1 MSIDPAPAHPTPRGG
16 ETGSLVEVR
25 GICLSFGGTEVLSDA
40 GLTVSEGEVV
50 TLIGPNGSGKT
61 TLIRVLLGLLRPDA
75 GTVWLRPGLSIG
87 YVPQRL
93 SVDPVL
99 PLSVRRFLALA
110 RRRPRRGSME
120 RALAEVGAGHTLDLP
135 LQTLS
140 GGETR
145 RVLLAR
151 ALLGDPDLLVLD
163 EPVQGVDLT
172 GQAELYGLIG
182 RVRHERGLG
191 VLLVSH
197 DLHFVMAATDEV
209 ICLNHHVCCAG
220 RPEMVSRH
228 PEYIALF
235 GPGIAETFAIY
246 AHAHDHEHDAAGRVI
261 AAPDPEEATPEE
273 ADDNEEGSVSDG

>member
-1 MSIDPAPAHPTPRGG
+1 MSVEHVPGQTAPTEGG
-16 ETGSLVEVR
+16 TSSLVDAR
-25 GICLSFGGTEVLSDA
+25 GICVSFDETEVLSDV

-50 TLIGPNGSGKT
+50 TLVGPNGSGKT

-99 PLSVRRFLALA
+99 PLSVRRFLQLA
-110 RRRPRRGSME
+110 RRPRRGSME

-151 ALLGDPDLLVLD
+151 ALLGEPDLLVLD

-197 DLHFVMAATDEV
+197 DLHLVMAATDEV

-235 GPGIAETFAIY
+235 GPRIAETFAIY

-261 AAPDPEEATPEE
+261 AAGAPEE
-273 ADDNEEGSVSDG
+273 ADGEEEGSVSDG

>member
-1 MSIDPAPAHPTPRGG
+1 MSIDPAPAHPAPRGG

-25 GICLSFGGTEVLSDA
+25 GICVSFGAREVLSDA
-40 GLTVSEGEVV
+40 GLTVRRGEVV

-99 PLSVRRFLALA
+99 PLSVGRFLALP
-110 RRRPRRGSME
+110 RRPRPGSME
-120 RALAEVGAGHTLDLP
+120 QALAEVGAGHTLDLP

-151 ALLGDPDLLVLD
+151 ALLGEPDLLVLD

-182 RVRHERGLG
+182 RIRHERGLG

-197 DLHFVMAATDEV
+197 DLHLVMAATDEV

-235 GPGIAETFAIY
+235 GPGIAESFAIY

-261 AAPDPEEATPEE
+261 AAG
-273 ADDNEEGSVSDG
+273 DNEEGSGRDG

>member
-1 MSIDPAPAHPTPRGG
+1 MSIDPAPANPTPREG
-16 ETGSLVEVR
+16 ETGTLVEVR
-25 GICLSFGGTEVLSDA
+25 GICLSFGATEVLSDA
-40 GLTVSEGEVV
+40 GLTVRRGEVV
-50 TLIGPNGSGKT
+50 TLIGPNGAGKT

-87 YVPQRL
+87 YVPQSL

-99 PLSVRRFLALA
+99 PLSVRRFLALP
-110 RRRPRRGSME
+110 RRPRPGGIE

-151 ALLGDPDLLVLD
+151 ALLGEPDLLVLD

-182 RVRHERGLG
+182 RIRHERGLG

-197 DLHFVMAATDEV
+197 DLHLVMAATDEV

-235 GPGIAETFAIY
+235 GPAIAQSFAVY

-261 AAPDPEEATPEE
+261 AVPGPEEAG
-273 ADDNEEGSVSDG
+273 DNGEGGGGDG

>member
-1 MSIDPAPAHPTPRGG
+1 MSIGPAPAQPAPRG
-16 ETGSLVEVR
+16 GSLVEAR
-25 GICLSFGGTEVLSDA
+25 GIYLSFGATEVLSDA
-40 GLTVSEGEVV
+40 GLTVREGEVV
-50 TLIGPNGSGKT
+50 TLIGPNGAGKT

-87 YVPQRL
+87 YVPQNL

-99 PLSVRRFLALA
+99 PLSVGRFLDLA
-110 RRRPRRGSME
+110 RRPRRGSME
-120 RALAEVGAGHTLDLP
+120 QALAEVGAGHTLDLP

-151 ALLGDPDLLVLD
+151 ALLGEPDLLVLD

-182 RVRHERGLG
+182 RIRHERRLG

-197 DLHFVMAATDEV
+197 DLHLVMAATDEV

-220 RPEMVSRH
+220 RPETVSRH

-235 GPGIAETFAIY
+235 GPAIAQSFAVY

-261 AAPDPEEATPEE
+261 AAAGPEESDPKE
-273 ADDNEEGSVSDG
+273 AGADEKGSGRDG

>member
-1 MSIDPAPAHPTPRGG
+1 MSIGPAPAQLTPRGG
-16 ETGSLVEVR
+16 ESGSLVEVR
-25 GICLSFGGTEVLSDA
+25 GICVSFDGTEVLSDV
-40 GLTVSEGEVV
+40 GLTVRRGEVV
-50 TLIGPNGSGKT
+50 TLVGPNGSGKT

-99 PLSVRRFLALA
+99 PLSVRRFLQLA
-110 RRRPRRGSME
+110 RRPRRGSME

-151 ALLGDPDLLVLD
+151 ALLGEPDLLVLD

-197 DLHFVMAATDEV
+197 DLHLVMAATDEV

-235 GPGIAETFAIY
+235 GPRIAETFAIY

-261 AAPDPEEATPEE
+261 AAGAPEE
-273 ADDNEEGSVSDG
+273 ADGEEEGSVSDG

>member
-1 MSIDPAPAHPTPRGG
+1 MSIGPAPAHPTPRGG
-16 ETGSLVEVR
+16 ESGSLVEVR
-25 GICLSFGGTEVLSDA
+25 GICVSFGGTEVLSDA

-93 SVDPVL
+93 AVDPVL
-99 PLSVRRFLALA
+99 PLSVGRFLALA
-110 RRRPRRGSME
+110 RRPRRGSME

-151 ALLGDPDLLVLD
+151 ALLGEPDLLVLD

-197 DLHFVMAATDEV
+197 DLHLVMAATDEV

-235 GPGIAETFAIY
+235 GPRIAETFAIY

-261 AAPDPEEATPEE
+261 AAGANEETDGE
-273 ADDNEEGSVSDG
+273 EEGSVSDG

>member
-1 MSIDPAPAHPTPRGG
+1 MSIGPAPAQPAPRG
-16 ETGSLVEVR
+16 GSLVEAR
-25 GICLSFGGTEVLSDA
+25 GICLSFGATEVLSDA
-40 GLTVSEGEVV
+40 GLTVREGEVV
-50 TLIGPNGSGKT
+50 TLIGPNGAGKT

-87 YVPQRL
+87 YVPQNL

-99 PLSVRRFLALA
+99 PLSVGRFLELA
-110 RRRPRRGSME
+110 RRPRRGSME
-120 RALAEVGAGHTLDLP
+120 QALAEVGAGHTLDLP

-151 ALLGDPDLLVLD
+151 ALLGEPDLLVLD

-182 RVRHERGLG
+182 RIRHERGLG

-197 DLHFVMAATDEV
+197 DLHLVMAATDEV

-220 RPEMVSRH
+220 RPETVSRH

-235 GPGIAETFAIY
+235 GPAIAQSFAVY

-261 AAPDPEEATPEE
+261 AAGEEEIK
-273 ADDNEEGSVSDG
+273 GSGRDG

>member
-1 MSIDPAPAHPTPRGG
+1 MFIAANLTTTEGKTD
-16 ETGSLVEVR
+16 SLVEVR
-25 GICLSFGGTEVLSDA
+25 GICLSFGATEVLSDA
-40 GLTVSEGEVV
+40 GFTVRRGEVV
-50 TLIGPNGSGKT
+50 TLIGPNGAGKT
-61 TLIRVLLGLLRPDA
+61 PLIRVLLGLLRPDA
-75 GTVWLRPGLSIG
+75 GTVWRRPGLSIG
-87 YVPQRL
+87 YVPQSL
-93 SVDPVL
+93 SFDPVL
-99 PLSVRRFLALA
+99 PLSVQRFLALP
-110 RRRPRRGSME
+110 RRPPPGSIE
-120 RALAEVGAGHTLDLP
+120 QALAEVGAGHTLDLP

-151 ALLGDPDLLVLD
+151 ALLGEPDLLVLD

-182 RVRHERGLG
+182 RIRHERGLG

-197 DLHFVMAATDEV
+197 DLHLVMAATDEV

-235 GPGIAETFAIY
+235 GPGIAESFAVY

-261 AAPDPEEATPEE
+261 AAAGPKEAGPEEK
-273 ADDNEEGSVSDG
+273 GSGRDG

>member
-1 MSIDPAPAHPTPRGG
+1 
-16 ETGSLVEVR
+16 
-25 GICLSFGGTEVLSDA
+25 
-40 GLTVSEGEVV
+40 
-50 TLIGPNGSGKT
+50 
-61 TLIRVLLGLLRPDA
+61 
-75 GTVWLRPGLSIG
+75 
-87 YVPQRL
+87 VPQSL

-99 PLSVRRFLALA
+99 PLSVGRFLDLA
-110 RRRPRRGSME
+110 RRPRRGSME
-120 RALAEVGAGHTLDLP
+120 QALAEVGAGHTLDLP

-151 ALLGDPDLLVLD
+151 ALLGEPDLLVLD
-163 EPVQGVDLT
+163 EPVQGVDLA

-182 RVRHERGLG
+182 RIRHERGLG

-197 DLHFVMAATDEV
+197 DLHLVMAATDEV

-220 RPEMVSRH
+220 RPETVSRH

-235 GPGIAETFAIY
+235 GPAIAQSFAVY

-261 AAPDPEEATPEE
+261 AAPDLEEGGPKE
-273 ADDNEEGSVSDG
+273 ADADEKGSGRDG

>member
-1 MSIDPAPAHPTPRGG
+1 MSIGPAPAHLTPRGG

-25 GICLSFGGTEVLSDA
+25 GICVSFGAREVLSDA
-40 GLTVSEGEVV
+40 GLTVRRGEVV

-75 GTVWLRPGLSIG
+75 GTVWRRPGLSIG

-93 SVDPVL
+93 SFDPVL
-99 PLSVRRFLALA
+99 PLSVGRFLALP
-110 RRRPRRGSME
+110 RRPPPGSME
-120 RALAEVGAGHTLDLP
+120 QALAEVGAGHTLDLP

-151 ALLGDPDLLVLD
+151 ALLGEPDLLVLD

-182 RVRHERGLG
+182 RIRHERGLG

-197 DLHFVMAATDEV
+197 DLHLVMAATDEV

-235 GPGIAETFAIY
+235 GPAIAQSFAVY
-246 AHAHDHEHDAAGRVI
+246 AHTHDHEHDAAGRVI
-261 AAPDPEEATPEE
+261 AAG
-273 ADDNEEGSVSDG
+273 DNEEGSGRDG

>member
-1 MSIDPAPAHPTPRGG
+1 MSIGPAPAHPTPRGG

-25 GICLSFGGTEVLSDA
+25 GICVSFGGTEVLSDA

-93 SVDPVL
+93 AVDPVL
-99 PLSVRRFLALA
+99 PLSVGRFLQLA
-110 RRRPRRGSME
+110 RRPRRGSME
-120 RALAEVGAGHTLDLP
+120 GALAEVGAGHTLDLP

-151 ALLGDPDLLVLD
+151 ALLGEPDLLVLD

-197 DLHFVMAATDEV
+197 DLHLVMAATDEV

-235 GPGIAETFAIY
+235 GPRIAETFAIY

-261 AAPDPEEATPEE
+261 AAGANEE
-273 ADDNEEGSVSDG
+273 ADGEEEGSVSDG

>member
-1 MSIDPAPAHPTPRGG
+1 MSIDPAPAHPAPRGG

-25 GICLSFGGTEVLSDA
+25 GICLSFGSREVLSDA
-40 GLTVSEGEVV
+40 GLTVRRGEVV

-87 YVPQRL
+87 YVPQSL
-93 SVDPVL
+93 SFDPVL
-99 PLSVRRFLALA
+99 PLSVQRFLELP
-110 RRRPRRGSME
+110 RRPRPGGIE

-151 ALLGDPDLLVLD
+151 ALLGGPDLLVLD

-172 GQAELYGLIG
+172 GQAELYDLIG
-182 RVRHERGLG
+182 RIGHERGLG

-197 DLHFVMAATDEV
+197 DLHLVMAATDEV

-235 GPGIAETFAIY
+235 GPAIAQSFAVY

-261 AAPDPEEATPEE
+261 AAG
-273 ADDNEEGSVSDG
+273 DNEEGSGCDG

>member
-1 MSIDPAPAHPTPRGG
+1 MSIGPALAQPAPRG
-16 ETGSLVEVR
+16 GSLVEAR
-25 GICLSFGGTEVLSDA
+25 GIYLSFGATEVLSDA

-50 TLIGPNGSGKT
+50 TLIGPNGAGKT

-75 GTVWLRPGLSIG
+75 GTVWLRPDLSIG
-87 YVPQRL
+87 YVPQNL

-99 PLSVRRFLALA
+99 PLSVGRFLDLA
-110 RRRPRRGSME
+110 RRPRRGSME
-120 RALAEVGAGHTLDLP
+120 QALAEVGAGHTLDLP

-151 ALLGDPDLLVLD
+151 ALLGEPDLLVLD
-163 EPVQGVDLT
+163 EPVQGVDLA

-182 RVRHERGLG
+182 RIRHERRLG

-197 DLHFVMAATDEV
+197 DLHLVMAATDEV

-220 RPEMVSRH
+220 RPETVSRH

-235 GPGIAETFAIY
+235 GPAIAQSFAVY

-261 AAPDPEEATPEE
+261 AAVGPEESDPKE
-273 ADDNEEGSVSDG
+273 AGADEKGSGRDG

>member
-1 MSIDPAPAHPTPRGG
+1 MSIGPAPAHPTPRGG

-25 GICLSFGGTEVLSDA
+25 GICVSFGGTEVLSDA

-75 GTVWLRPGLSIG
+75 GTVWLRPSLSIG

-93 SVDPVL
+93 AVDPVL
-99 PLSVRRFLALA
+99 PLSVGRFLQLA
-110 RRRPRRGSME
+110 RRSRRGSME

-151 ALLGDPDLLVLD
+151 ALLGEPDLLVLD

-197 DLHFVMAATDEV
+197 DLHLVMAATDEV

-235 GPGIAETFAIY
+235 GPRIAESFAIY

-261 AAPDPEEATPEE
+261 AAGANEE
-273 ADDNEEGSVSDG
+273 ADGEEEGSVSDG